1 MDDPMFGTSKDI
13 VLIGLYLL
21 TYWGNKNALINVIR
35 LLQNIQKNE
44 TFLLYVMH
52 PLKKF
57 YESLTNKND
66 KRNFGSIINVGVRQ
80 TFIRLPYPSFHKKD
94 GHNHT
99 HPIQSKRRNPIERM
113 MNYVQL
119 QLYRKNV

>member
-1 MDDPMFGTSKDI
+1 MF
-13 VLIGLYLL
+13 Y
-21 TYWGNKNALINVIR
+21 INQKLQSIKTCDVFLR
-35 LLQNIQKNE
+35 LLIEFYINQK
-44 TFLLYVMH
+44 L
-52 PLKKF
+52 
-57 YESLTNKND
+57 
-66 KRNFGSIINVGVRQ
+66 GSIINVGVRQ

>member
-1 MDDPMFGTSKDI
+1 MLNVK
-13 VLIGLYLL
+13 
-21 TYWGNKNALINVIR
+21 NKYMNKERNLCA
-35 LLQNIQKNE
+35 KNE
-44 TFLLYVMH
+44 TRNSVR
-52 PLKKF
+52 
-57 YESLTNKND
+57 KNIIYIATII
-66 KRNFGSIINVGVRQ
+66 GSIINVGVRQ

>member
-1 MDDPMFGTSKDI
+1 MAVVLNRFVGGLVSLFDRIWAYRSWRYVAYALLFIIAVTEPMYPMWGKGMHKQLGDI
-13 VLIGLYLL
+13 
-21 TYWGNKNALINVIR
+21 
-35 LLQNIQKNE
+35 
-44 TFLLYVMH
+44 
-52 PLKKF
+52 
-57 YESLTNKND
+57 S
-66 KRNFGSIINVGVRQ
+66 GSIINVGVRQ